1 MSKNKVVLG
10 FFSVVIIAEMVFIN
24 QAFSREM
31 LECETVQ
38 VHEKVKAWIA
48 SGGREGLASNQLT
61 GDLITESLSRKGVYV
76 VLTPQT
82 LGENGE
88 FSRYKTGD
96 KLLVCDNKDRRLVL
110 KK

>member
-10 FFSVVIIAEMVFIN
+10 FFSVIIIVEMVFIN

-48 SGGREGLASNQLT
+48 SGGSGSFASDRSAY
-61 GDLITESLSRKGVYV
+61 DLIAESLSRKGVYL